1 MKILRITLRNIAS
14 LSGLHTVDFTR
25 EPLRSAGLFS
35 ISGPTGS
42 GKSTLLDGLC
52 LALYDQTPRL
62 HRVGRLAQSADGEN
76 QADTKNL
83 LRRGAGAGMAEVAFV
98 GVDGLQWTARWEVR
112 RSRGLSDGALQKVQM
127 TMFRGHIPP
136 GGEGTIEAGGT
147 KTLVLEAIRDKIGLS
162 FLQFTRAVLL
172 AQNDFATFLRAN
184 DKERAEILQA
194 LTGTEQYEAISKRVF
209 ERCQRESQ
217 AVTTAQQ
224 ILDGSTSLTSD
235 ERAVVEEAC
244 KKTASD
250 LEHFEKQLIARRLQ
264 ADWLSKLAEL
274 KKQCQ
279 IAAERH
285 IKATEQV
292 REAESRRL
300 DLNLTESLG
309 RHAQPLRIAQRHA
322 IERMTQAETALS
334 EAMTA
339 KVQCEAALKH
349 AAAAY
354 VNAKTRCAAQADSAI
369 ELRNQINCA
378 RDLDAQ
384 LVPLE
389 QQYEQSK
396 LASASATQAHVSVRN
411 RIDIK
416 LQEKAKFVEHIQA
429 IETTRI
435 KHSIYEPFMAEATL
449 WAERLNLAIQSEKEL
464 ARLQQHKNSLQLQ
477 LVEAETELQNGRLS
491 LTQQQT
497 ICENAE
503 TTFTAAQTSAN
514 QFDLEQLEIERT
526 TCASNQQALHRL
538 KAQLIEFNEL
548 NEANADGELKCKLL
562 FDSQATDEKSR
573 REILEIELPK
583 AIMAL
588 TTSQQQLQL
597 IKDTLDD
604 HAIRFRQEL
613 RSGESC
619 PVCGATEHPYS
630 ALPPDLESV
639 ALQTARSFV
648 EEKLR
653 QRDKLKTA
661 SDKLQAACEQRD
673 IQLTQRTDELE
684 RVKQRL
690 AAYQF
695 ESKELP
701 IVACVLSLQH
711 EKQLSATEAKSNEL
725 DTVSKD
731 IAARMK
737 QQRDATAHAEVCRAS
752 LEEHRKILH
761 RIELEISD
769 LKESLVLSTQQKV
782 QAAELVQKQ
791 EIHQSATLQELQQIW
806 LGWPTARE
814 EYASSPDLFLT
825 RFRDGTSKCI
835 QLRQE
840 LDQLCARLKAT
851 EAEIVGLQE
860 QASVVQAASE
870 LRAKELETVMR
881 ICEQV
886 RSQRMNLLGGQ
897 SVLVAESELLKGST
911 EVAQLL
917 EATQN
922 QWSEADK
929 QIALA
934 AKQVQDCQTAFLASQ
949 CESSQSSLAM
959 AEWLKAFCLSR
970 QINLTMEELD
980 ERLTRDQHWI
990 ETERSS
996 LDRLSNEASTAE
1008 GAHNAQKENLQAHSD
1023 QIPTVD
1029 TLEIVTADLELMQKS
1044 LEDARI
1050 CNEEARAK
1058 IKYDDEL
1065 RQANSVRL
1073 LELRQLEQ
1081 KARPWQQLDQVI
1093 GSANGDKFR
1102 MIAQRRTLDLLLGFA
1117 NHQLRQLAP
1126 RYRMERLNASLNLI
1140 VVDCDMG
1147 DERRSIHSLS
1157 GGELFLVS
1165 LAMALGLA
1173 SLTSDRVRIESL
1185 FIDEGF
1191 GSLDTDS
1198 LNTAMAALMQLES
1211 QGRKVGVISHVQEMT
1226 DAIPVQI
1233 KVQKERG
1240 GASRI
1245 VIPCNSIESSCH
1257 ELQADGCNSDNPST
1271 DFVEGS
1277 QVANCRSDSVAYR
1290 KSSSLLNKI

>member
-25 EPLRSAGLFS
+25 EPLQSAGLFS

-42 GKSTLLDGLC
+42 GKSTLLDCLC
-52 LALYDQTPRL
+52 LALYDKTPRL
-62 HRVGRLAQSADGEN
+62 YRVGRLAQSEDSES
-76 QADTKNL
+76 QTDTKSL
-83 LRRGAGAGMAEVAFV
+83 LRRGAGTGMAEVAFV

-136 GGEGTIEAGGT
+136 AGGGTIEAGGT
-147 KTLVLEAIRDKIGLS
+147 KTLVLEAIKDKIGLS
-162 FLQFTRAVLL
+162 FQQFTRAVLL

-224 ILDGSTSLTSD
+224 ILDGSTTLTSD
-235 ERAVVEEAC
+235 ERAEVEEAC

-250 LEHFEKQLIARRLQ
+250 LEQFEKRLIARRFQ

-274 KKQCQ
+274 KNQCQ
-279 IAAERH
+279 IAEERH
-285 IKATEQV
+285 RKATEQV

-300 DLNLTESLG
+300 DLNLTEILG
-309 RHAQPLRIAQRHA
+309 RQAQPLRIAQRQA

-334 EAMTA
+334 EAISA
-339 KVQCEAALKH
+339 KVQCEADVKH

-354 VNAKTRCAAQADSAI
+354 DNAKTRCAAQEENAI

-378 RDLDAQ
+378 RDLDAK

-389 QQYEQSK
+389 QQCEQSK
-396 LASASATQAHVSVRN
+396 LASASATQAHESVRN
-411 RIDIK
+411 RVNTK
-416 LQEKAKFVEHIQA
+416 LQEKEKFVKHIQS
-429 IETTRI
+429 IETTRLE
-435 KHSIYEPFMAEATL
+435 HSIYEPFMAEATL
-449 WAERLNLAIQSEKEL
+449 WAERLNLAIQSESEL
-464 ARLQQHKNSLQLQ
+464 ARLQQHKSSLQLQ
-477 LVEAETELQNGRLS
+477 LEEAETELQNGRLS
-491 LTQQQT
+491 LAQQQ
-497 ICENAE
+497 IACEKAE
-503 TTFTAAQTSAN
+503 ATLTAAQTSAN

-526 TCASNQQALHRL
+526 LCASNQQALHRL

-548 NEANADGELKCKLL
+548 NEANADGERKCKSLS
-562 FDSQATDEKSR
+562 DSQATDEKSR
-573 REILEIELPK
+573 HEILEIELPK

-619 PVCGATEHPYS
+619 PVCGATEHPYT

-648 EEKLR
+648 EEKLK
-653 QRDKLKTA
+653 QHDKLKTA
-661 SDKLQAACEQRD
+661 SDKLQAACEQRA

-695 ESKELP
+695 ESTELP
-701 IVACVLSLQH
+701 FVAFILSMQP
-711 EKQLSATEAKSNEL
+711 EKQVSATEAKSNEF
-725 DTVSKD
+725 DTLSKD
-731 IAARMK
+731 IASRMK
-737 QQRDATAHAEVCRAS
+737 QQRDATAHTEVCRLS

-761 RIELEISD
+761 RLELEMSD
-769 LKESLVLSTQQKV
+769 LKERLVLSSQQTV

-791 EIHQSATLQELQQIW
+791 ELHQSATSQELQQIW

-814 EYASSPDLFLT
+814 EYTSSPELFLT
-825 RFRDGTSKCI
+825 RFRNGTSKCI
-835 QLRQE
+835 QLRHE
-840 LDQLCARLKAT
+840 LDQLCTQLKAT
-851 EAEIVGLQE
+851 EAELTGLQE
-860 QASVVQAASE
+860 QASVAQAANE
-870 LRAKELETVMR
+870 LRAKELETVIG

-886 RSQRMNLLGGQ
+886 RSQRMTLLGGQ
-897 SVLVAESELLKGST
+897 SVLEAETGLLKGST
-911 EVAQLL
+911 EFAQLL

-929 QIALA
+929 HIALT
-934 AKQVQDCQTAFLASQ
+934 AKQVQDCQKAFLASQ
-949 CESSQSSLAM
+949 FESSQSSLAM
-959 AEWLKAFCLSR
+959 AEWLKAFCQSR
-970 QINLTMEELD
+970 EIILTMEDLD
-980 ERLTRDQHWI
+980 ERLTREQHWI
-990 ETERSS
+990 ETERTS

-1008 GAHNAQKENLQAHSD
+1008 GAHNAQKENLQTHLD
-1023 QIPTVD
+1023 QRPTID
-1029 TLEIVTADLELMQKS
+1029 TLEVVTEDLELLQKS
-1044 LEDARI
+1044 IEDVRI

-1058 IKYDDEL
+1058 LKYDDDL
-1065 RQANSVRL
+1065 RQANSARL

-1081 KARPWQQLDQVI
+1081 QAHPWQQLDQVI

-1126 RYRMERLNASLNLI
+1126 RYRMERLKESLNLI

-1191 GSLDTDS
+1191 GSLDADS

-1233 KVQKERG
+1233 KVQKGRE

-1245 VIPCNSIESSCH
+1245 FIPGNSIESSCH
-1257 ELQADGCNSDNPST
+1257 ERHADSCNFDIPST
-1271 DFVEGS
+1271 DVMEDS
-1277 QVANCRSDSVAYR
+1277 QAKIRGNDSVAHH
-1290 KSSSLLNKI
+1290 KSSSLLNNI